1 MGTQGLFARETEE
14 WEMAPKVKVLL
25 ILIISVFVVQEGVA
39 ADCNYADLLT
49 THWQRMRKQ
58 MTNIVAAMPEDKWD
72 FRPVEEVRTFRE
84 MAKHLITDG
93 ISHTGWAAGMSRA
106 ESGKIT
112 EKYKNYETRAEILRG
127 LGEMFDYG
135 DKIFSGMTCEN
146 AMELVV
152 GMRSQPMTRFEAALV
167 AFDDQI
173 DHYGNMVVYLRINGV
188 VPPSTANS
196 AKEREENRRK
206 AREAG
211 LMPPAAEEGH
221 AH

>member
-1 MGTQGLFARETEE
+1 MT
-14 WEMAPKVKVLL
+14 PKVKVLL
-25 ILIISVFVVQEGVA
+25 FLMISVFVVQEGVA
-39 ADCNYADLLT
+39 ADCNYSDLLK
-49 THWQRMRKQ
+49 THWMRLRKQ
-58 MTNIVAAMPEDKWD
+58 MTNIVTAMPEAKWD

-84 MAKHLITDG
+84 MALHLVTDG
-93 ISHTGWAAGMSRA
+93 ISHTGWAAGLGRS
-106 ESGKIT
+106 ESQKIT
-112 EKYKNYETRAEILRG
+112 EKYKNYKTKAEILRG

-135 DKIFSGMTCEN
+135 DKIFSAMTCEN
-146 AMELVV
+146 AMELIV

-206 AREAG
+206 ARELG
-211 LMPPAAEEGH
+211 LMPAAEEEH

>member
-1 MGTQGLFARETEE
+1 MG
-14 WEMAPKVKVLL
+14 PKVKVLL
-25 ILIISVFVVQEGVA
+25 FLMISVFVVQEGVA
-39 ADCNYADLLT
+39 ADCNYSELLK
-49 THWQRMRKQ
+49 THWMRLRNQ
-58 MTNIVAAMPEDKWD
+58 MTNIVTAMPEAKWD

-84 MAKHLITDG
+84 MALHLVTDG
-93 ISHTGWAAGMSRA
+93 ISHTGWAAGLGRS
-106 ESGKIT
+106 ESEKIT
-112 EKYKNYETRAEILRG
+112 EKYKNYKTKAEILRG

-135 DKIFSGMTCEN
+135 DKIFSAMTCEN
-146 AMELVV
+146 AMELIV

-196 AKEREENRRK
+196 AKVREENRRK
-206 AREAG
+206 ARELG
-211 LMPPAAEEGH
+211 LMPAAEEEH

>member
-1 MGTQGLFARETEE
+1 
-14 WEMAPKVKVLL
+14 MAAKVKVLL
-25 ILIISVFVVQEGVA
+25 VLIISVLVVQEGVA
-39 ADCNYADLLT
+39 ADCNYADILK
-49 THWQRMRKQ
+49 THWKRTQKM

-93 ISHTGWAAGMSRA
+93 ISHTGWAAGIGRE

-112 EKYKNYETRAEILRG
+112 EKYKNYETRTEILQG

-135 DKIFSGMTCEN
+135 HKIFSGITCDN

-152 GMRSQPMTRFEAALV
+152 GMRSEPMTRFEAALV

-188 VPPSTANS
+188 VPPSTDNAS
-196 AKEREENRRK
+196 KEREENRRK

-211 LMPPAAEEGH
+211 LMPASEEEH